1 MFIRIYPQAVKV
13 PGGCLCW
20 VPFYSCPDFIHRVS
34 CSGAATD
41 VLERQ
46 GPTLGRPL
54 VDTITG
60 SKLRNLKE
68 LRPASPG
75 ESEIRILF
83 AFDPTRMAI
92 LLVGGDKASGE
103 SGKDRWSGWY
113 KKAIPKAEKLYE
125 RHLAELRGGTNA
137 DR

>member
-1 MFIRIYPQAVKV
+1 MWQVDFTLIADWIRT
-13 PGGCLCW
+13 L
-20 VPFYSCPDFIHRVS
+20 D
-34 CSGAATD
+34 SGTVATIVAATD

-60 SKLRNLKE
+60 SRLRNLKE

-75 ESEIRILF
+75 KTEIRILF
-83 AFDPTRMAI
+83 AFDPKRMAI
-92 LLVGGDKASGE
+92 MLVGGDKASGK
-103 SGKDRWSGWY
+103 GKKDKWSGWY
-113 KKAIPKAEKLYE
+113 KSAIPQAEKLYQE
-125 RHLAELRGGTNA
+125 HLKELEGGKHA